1 MNTGGRNAGMK
12 VTKQLAPLN
21 RRCMVVTRR
30 DTANFP
36 DQLFTLKHLTETAV
50 TKKNYLQP
58 TEKLKQVE

>member
-1 MNTGGRNAGMK
+1 MK